1 MKKIKVNAD
10 LYVGDDKLLTTA
22 EATNMIESE
31 INNYA
36 TENPSYD
43 DTEIRGLIQDVDDK
57 IDTSGDGSKFL
68 SDDGTYKLMGTDQ
81 INNTINQAI
90 TDGRIS
96 NYDDTE
102 IRGLIQDV
110 DDKIDTSGDGSKFL
124 SDDGT
129 YKLIGTDQIN
139 DVIDQAISDG
149 RITNYDDTAL
159 TNKVNALK
167 DKVDAI
173 TEITESEMNEIFT
186 NAYNKVFGN

>member
-10 LYVGDDKLLTTA
+10 LYVGDDKLLTTT

-36 TENPSYD
+36 TEHPSYD
-43 DTEIRGLIQDVDDK
+43 DTEIRGLIQDVDGK

-81 INNTINQAI
+81 INDA
-90 TDGRIS
+90 
-96 NYDDTE
+96 
-102 IRGLIQDV
+102 
-110 DDKIDTSGDGSKFL
+110 
-124 SDDGT
+124 
-129 YKLIGTDQIN
+129 
-139 DVIDQAISDG
+139 IDQAITDG

-159 TNKVNALK
+159 TNKVNALS

-173 TEITESEMNEIFT
+173 TEVSESEMDEIFT

>member
-10 LYVGDDKLLTTA
+10 LYVGNDKVLTTA

-43 DTEIRGLIQDVDDK
+43 DTEIRGLIQDVDGK
-57 IDTSGDGSKFL
+57 INTSGDGSKFL

-81 INNTINQAI
+81 IN
-90 TDGRIS
+90 
-96 NYDDTE
+96 
-102 IRGLIQDV
+102 
-110 DDKIDTSGDGSKFL
+110 
-124 SDDGT
+124 
-129 YKLIGTDQIN
+129 
-139 DVIDQAISDG
+139 DVIDQAITDG

-159 TNKVNALK
+159 TNKVNALS

-173 TEITESEMNEIFT
+173 TEVSESEMDEIFT

>member
-10 LYVGDDKLLTTA
+10 LYIGNDKLPTTA
-22 EATNMIESE
+22 EVTGMIENK

-36 TENPSYD
+36 TEHPSYD

-81 INNTINQAI
+81 INTVIEQAI
-90 TDGRIS
+90 
-96 NYDDTE
+96 N
-102 IRGLIQDV
+102 
-110 DDKIDTSGDGSKFL
+110 
-124 SDDGT
+124 
-129 YKLIGTDQIN
+129 
-139 DVIDQAISDG
+139 DG

-173 TEITESEMNEIFT
+173 TEVSESEMNEIFT

>member
-10 LYVGDDKLLTTA
+10 LYVCDDKLLITT

-36 TENPSYD
+36 TEHPSYD
-43 DTEIRGLIQDVDDK
+43 DTEIRGLIQDVDGK

-81 INNTINQAI
+81 INDA
-90 TDGRIS
+90 
-96 NYDDTE
+96 
-102 IRGLIQDV
+102 
-110 DDKIDTSGDGSKFL
+110 
-124 SDDGT
+124 
-129 YKLIGTDQIN
+129 
-139 DVIDQAISDG
+139 IDQAITDG

-159 TNKVNALK
+159 TNKVNALS

-173 TEITESEMNEIFT
+173 TEVSESEMDEIFT

>member
-10 LYVGDDKLLTTA
+10 LYVGNDKLPTTT
-22 EATNMIESE
+22 EVTGMIESE

-36 TENPSYD
+36 TEHPSYD

-81 INNTINQAI
+81 INNA
-90 TDGRIS
+90 
-96 NYDDTE
+96 
-102 IRGLIQDV
+102 
-110 DDKIDTSGDGSKFL
+110 
-124 SDDGT
+124 
-129 YKLIGTDQIN
+129 
-139 DVIDQAISDG
+139 IDQAINDG

>member
-1 MKKIKVNAD
+1 MKKIKINAD
-10 LYVGDDKLLTTA
+10 LYVGDDKLLTTV

-36 TENPSYD
+36 TEHPSYD
-43 DTEIRGLIQDVDDK
+43 DTEIRDLIQDVDDK
-57 IDTSGDGSKFL
+57 INTSGDGSKFL

-90 TDGRIS
+90 TDGRI
-96 NYDDTE
+96 
-102 IRGLIQDV
+102 
-110 DDKIDTSGDGSKFL
+110 
-124 SDDGT
+124 
-129 YKLIGTDQIN
+129 
-139 DVIDQAISDG
+139 
-149 RITNYDDTAL
+149 TNYDDTAL

-173 TEITESEMNEIFT
+173 TEVSESEMDEIFT

>member
-10 LYVGDDKLLTTA
+10 LYVGDDKLLTTT

-36 TENPSYD
+36 TEHPSYD
-43 DTEIRGLIQDVDDK
+43 DTEIRGLIQDVDGK
-57 IDTSGDGSKFL
+57 INTSGDGSKFL

-81 INNTINQAI
+81 INDA
-90 TDGRIS
+90 
-96 NYDDTE
+96 
-102 IRGLIQDV
+102 
-110 DDKIDTSGDGSKFL
+110 
-124 SDDGT
+124 
-129 YKLIGTDQIN
+129 
-139 DVIDQAISDG
+139 IDQAITDG

-159 TNKVNALK
+159 TNKVNALS

-173 TEITESEMNEIFT
+173 TEVSESEMDEIFT